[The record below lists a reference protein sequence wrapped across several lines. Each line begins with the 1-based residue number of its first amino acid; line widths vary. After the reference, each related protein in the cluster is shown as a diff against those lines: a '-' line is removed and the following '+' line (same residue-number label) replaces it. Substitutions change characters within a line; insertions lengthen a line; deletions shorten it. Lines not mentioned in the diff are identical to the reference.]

1 MADTVT
7 LQFLGAA
14 GTVTG
19 SKFLISS
26 GKRRILVDAG
36 MFQGERG
43 LRDLNWDG
51 LPVDPALIDMVILT
65 HAHADH
71 TAYVPALV
79 DRGFR
84 GPVWCTEA
92 TAKLAEIVMLDSAHL
107 QELATEQAIRGGYS
121 KHAEPRSLYT
131 TDDAQ
136 RAVRQL
142 RWVPFDEDVE
152 LAPGVTARWT
162 RAAHILGSASVHLIV
177 DGVDVLF
184 SGDLGRPDHKLLKP
198 RDTPPGARWVL
209 CESTYGDREHAE
221 PEIPHEEMAA
231 TIRRTI
237 ARGGSVLIPAF
248 AIDRTQA
255 VMYVLSQMQA
265 EGRIPDV
272 PIIVDGPMSMKAL
285 DVYRDMSEEFRD
297 DVRLSEFTSSKQFV
311 EARTAAMSKKLRRSK
326 EPRIIISSSG
336 MLEGGRAVAHLQ
348 AMLPDPRNAIILTGF
363 QALGTRG
370 RQLIDGARHVKV
382 FGRHVKRRAEVVQDR
397 EFSAHADS
405 SELVQWLSELDPK
418 PELVYLVHGEPA
430 AAEALERR
438 VEEELGLDVVIARLG
453 EKVLLSDMP
462 DDDWADGAPEDLDEV
477 EEG

>member
-1 MADTVT
+1 MAPTVT

-19 SKFLISS
+19 SKFLVES
-26 GKRRILVDAG
+26 GRKRILVDAG
-36 MFQGERG
+36 MFQGERE
-43 LRDLNWDG
+43 LRTLNWEG
-51 LPVDPALIDMVILT
+51 LGVDPRTLDMVVLT

-71 TAYVPALV
+71 TAYLPALV
-79 DRGFR
+79 DKGFR
-84 GPVWCTEA
+84 GPVYCTEA

-107 QELATEQAIRGGYS
+107 QELATEQAIKGGYS
-121 KHAEPRSLYT
+121 KHEEPRPLYT

-136 RAVRQL
+136 RAIRLL
-142 RWVPFDEDVE
+142 RWVPFDEEVE

-162 RAAHILGSASVHLIV
+162 RTAHILGSACVNLTV

-221 PEIPHEEMAA
+221 PQIPHEEMVA
-231 TIRRTI
+231 TINRTI

-255 VMYVLSQMQA
+255 IMYELSQMQRD
-265 EGRIPDV
+265 GRIPKV

-285 DVYRDMSEEFRD
+285 DVYREMSDEFRD
-297 DVRLSEFTSSKQFV
+297 EVRVSDFTSSDTFV
-311 EARTAAMSKKLRRSK
+311 EARTPGFSRKLRRSR

-336 MLEGGRAVAHLQ
+336 MLEGGRAIAHLQ
-348 AMLPDPRNAIILTGF
+348 HLLPDPRNAIILTGF

-370 RQLIDGARHVKV
+370 RQLVDGARHVKV
-382 FGRHVKRRAEVVQDR
+382 FGRYVPRRAEVVQDR
-397 EFSAHADS
+397 EFSGHADA
-405 SELVQWLSELDPK
+405 SELVHWLAELDPK
-418 PELVYLVHGEPA
+418 PELVYLIHGEPP

-438 VEEELGLDVVIARLG
+438 IEEELGLDVVIARLG
-453 EKVLLSDMP
+453 EKVLLSDLP
-462 DDDWADGAPEDLDEV
+462 GDDDDGELAQA
-477 EEG
+477 